1 MQHSFWQERWQQ
13 NQIGFH
19 NPEINQHLKHNWSLL
34 NLKPTSK
41 VFVPLCGKSNDLL
54 WLYRQGYQVIGVELS
69 RIAAE
74 AFFTENQLPVVK
86 TKFDEFELFESDG
99 IQIYCGDF
107 FALPVHVLNEI
118 SAVYDRASLVAL
130 PSEMR
135 EQYVSKMKT
144 LLPENTQFLLVTFT
158 YPQHEMQAPPFSVD
172 ITEVKRLF
180 DWCEIKHLYGEE
192 ITDKEPHFKAR
203 GVSFIQEDVYLI
215 TH

>member
-19 NPEINQHLKHNWSLL
+19 NSDINRHLQQNWSLL
-34 NLKPTSK
+34 NLKPESK

-54 WLYRQGYQVIGVELS
+54 WLHQQGYQVIGVELC
-69 RIAAE
+69 RIAVE

-86 TKFDEFELFESDG
+86 TKRDEFELFESDG

-107 FALPVHVLNEI
+107 FALPSHVLNEI

-130 PSEMR
+130 PCEMR
-135 EQYVSKMKT
+135 EQYINKMQS
-144 LLPENTQFLLVTFT
+144 LLPENTQTLLVAFT

-172 ITEVKRLF
+172 STEVERLF
-180 DWCEIKHLYGEE
+180 DCCDIKHLYSEE
-192 ITDKEPHFKAR
+192 ISDKEPHFKAR

-215 TH
+215 IH